1 MNILIKGFFRSKFIK
16 TYLVMF
22 TTLIVIITIL
32 FTFGTY
38 YSNIKTKTYQENTY
52 FLIRSDRDIFK
63 EVSEQKEVESLERIL
78 LFKPEE
84 NMNLIIENNIKWFN
98 LLDSNNEF
106 IVVLSENGSVE
117 LNNNEITLQIRNDT
131 LKNFD
136 FLYDLRGKSINAYYL
151 NNSYTFQIKDIINS
165 NFFRV
170 IISKKKFEELLNNT
184 NSYNYIYHINNY
196 DKIDSIINEVNEI
209 DGIKEIKFI
218 ESYNSEETFNA
229 LKELENVIVVL
240 NYASYIFFFIFFFLT
255 LVIIKNVVNDEFKKM
270 NLERLLGY
278 SNIQIKKILIIKLI
292 FLNIVTILLSNLVYI
307 VICSFIKKYT
317 KIGFNVFNNSILL
330 IIFIILSIFSILF
343 GLLARTNK
351 K

>member
-52 FLIRSDRDIFK
+52 FLIRSDKDIFK
-63 EVSEQKEVESLERIL
+63 EVSEQKEIESLKRVL
-78 LFKPEE
+78 LFEPNE
-84 NMNLIIENNIKWFN
+84 NIDLMIENNIKWFN
-98 LLDSNNEF
+98 LLDPNNEF
-106 IVVLSENGSVE
+106 IVVLSENGSIR
-117 LNNNEITLQIRNDT
+117 LNNNEIILQIRNDT

-136 FLYDLRGKSINAYYL
+136 FLYDLRGKSTNTYYL
-151 NNSYTFQIKDIINS
+151 NNSHTLQIKDIVNS

-170 IISKKKFEELLNNT
+170 IMSNKKFEELLNHA
-184 NSYNYIYHINNY
+184 NSYNYICHINNY

-218 ESYNSEETFNA
+218 QSYNSVSTFNA

-240 NYASYIFFFIFFFLT
+240 NYASYIFYFVFFFLILIT
-255 LVIIKNVVNDEFKKM
+255 IKNVVNDEFKKM
-270 NLERLLGY
+270 DLERLLGY

-292 FLNIVTILLSNLVYI
+292 LLNIVTILLSSLVYI

-317 KIGFNVFNNSILL
+317 KIGFNIFNNSILL

-343 GLLARTNK
+343 CLLARTNK

>member
-151 NNSYTFQIKDIINS
+151 REFQ
-165 NFFRV
+165 NFP
-170 IISKKKFEELLNNT
+170 
-184 NSYNYIYHINNY
+184 
-196 DKIDSIINEVNEI
+196 
-209 DGIKEIKFI
+209 
-218 ESYNSEETFNA
+218 
-229 LKELENVIVVL
+229 EN
-240 NYASYIFFFIFFFLT
+240 
-255 LVIIKNVVNDEFKKM
+255 
-270 NLERLLGY
+270 
-278 SNIQIKKILIIKLI
+278 
-292 FLNIVTILLSNLVYI
+292 
-307 VICSFIKKYT
+307 
-317 KIGFNVFNNSILL
+317 
-330 IIFIILSIFSILF
+330 
-343 GLLARTNK
+343 
-351 K
+351 